1 MELATSL
8 VDSSCPYCGEP
19 VQLIIDAGGDE
30 GGDPAEQDYVEDCQ
44 VCCRPMLVSVRYAN
58 DGGLEVSLRDDN
70 D

>member
-1 MELATSL
+1 M
-8 VDSSCPYCGEP
+8 
-19 VQLIIDAGGDE
+19 QLIIDASGDE

-58 DGGLEVSLRDDN
+58 DGGLEVSLRDEN